1 MSPID
6 VLNQIWTQILR
17 VTSLFVIPDWGA
29 VIGLLPVLIVIG
41 VIAPFLT
48 FTMLGALIYLARKPR
63 VKVRFVEGPRV
74 AGIGPGGEPMFPIG
88 FPHCRRHALVY
99 PSGTIFCERDQE
111 DLAVICPMCSLGRS
125 ARVDTCSNCG
135 LVLKVVNHPVVVRSS
150 AGPKAGGA
158 AAA

>member
-6 VLNQIWTQILR
+6 VLNQIWTQVLR

-41 VIAPFLT
+41 LIAPFLT

-74 AGIGPGGEPMFPIG
+74 AEIGPGGEPIFPIG
-88 FPHCRRHALVY
+88 LPHCRPHALIY

-135 LVLKVVNHPVVVRSS
+135 LVLKVVNHPVVVRSA

>member
-1 MSPID
+1 VSPID
-6 VLNQIWTQILR
+6 VLNQIWTQVLR

-29 VIGLLPVLIVIG
+29 IIGLLPVLIVIG

-63 VKVRFVEGPRV
+63 VKVRFAEGPRV
-74 AGIGPGGEPMFPIG
+74 AEIGPGGEPLFPVG
-88 FPHCRRHALVY
+88 FPHCRRHALIY

>member
-1 MSPID
+1 MNPID
-6 VLNQIWTQILR
+6 VLNELWTQILK

-29 VIGLLPVLIVIG
+29 LIGLLPVFIVIG
-41 VIAPFLT
+41 LIAPFLT

-63 VKVRFVEGPRV
+63 VKLRFVEGPRV
-74 AGIGPGGEPMFPIG
+74 AEIGLGGEPIFPVG
-88 FPHCRRHALVY
+88 FPHCRHHALIY

>member
-6 VLNQIWTQILR
+6 VLNQIWTQVLR

-48 FTMLGALIYLARKPR
+48 FTMLGTLIYLARKPR

-74 AGIGPGGEPMFPIG
+74 AEIGPGGEPLFPIG
-88 FPHCRRHALVY
+88 FPHCRRHALIY
-99 PSGTIFCERDQE
+99 PSGTIFCDRDQE
-111 DLAVICPMCSLGRS
+111 DLAVICPLCALGRS

>member
-1 MSPID
+1 VSPID
-6 VLNQIWTQILR
+6 VLNQIWTQVLR

-41 VIAPFLT
+41 LIAPFLT

-74 AGIGPGGEPMFPIG
+74 AEIGPGGEPIFPIG
-88 FPHCRRHALVY
+88 LPHCRRHALIY

-135 LVLKVVNHPVVVRSS
+135 LVLKVVNHPVVVRSA